1 MQNGVRRSINLPS
14 FPFFCYH
21 STILYLN
28 SISISPENRN
38 FAVCITCEA
47 DFYPIKSDEL
57 ADIPDIPQTPH

>member
-1 MQNGVRRSINLPS
+1 MQNGVRLSINLPS

-38 FAVCITCEA
+38 FAVCITCE
-47 DFYPIKSDEL
+47 DWIKSDEL